1 MATGRN
7 AKQNNRSGEI
17 IKGNF
22 KNAAESISSYAQTD
36 IDMNLVFIVLFLLG
50 FGLLM
55 VYSASSYVAY
65 RDYGNS
71 SYYFKKQ
78 ITSDLLGLV
87 CMAVTIFIPL
97 GIVEKY
103 KNFKFLIAGLANAV
117 LLLVIPFGV
126 ESHGARRWIQ
136 IPGIGGRLQ
145 PAEITKLLMI
155 VFLAAMIN
163 SMGNAY
169 ISSWKGFLFCMGMA
183 SLSSLLLYSL
193 TDNLSS
199 ALIVFMIAFVM
210 CFVASQDFKKYIFLV
225 ILGLAA
231 AGAVVAYVASDDSAS
246 EGSFRLTRISS
257 WLHPENSAETS
268 AHQMLQGLYAI
279 GNGGWFGRGLGQSV
293 QKVSVLP
300 EPQNDM
306 IFAVICEEL
315 GIVGAISLMIMF
327 VLLMYRMLLIARN
340 AKDRFSFLLV
350 SGIMA
355 HFAIQVILNIAVVTG
370 SIPNTGVS
378 LPFISYGG
386 SSALFLLIEVGIVLN
401 VDRVSRAESRER

>member
-1 MATGRN
+1 MAANRN
-7 AKQNNRSGEI
+7 TKQNKSGEI

-22 KNAAESISSYAQTD
+22 KNAADSISSYVETD

-55 VYSASSYVAY
+55 VYSASSYVAF
-65 RDYGNS
+65 RDFGNS
-71 SYYFKKQ
+71 AYFFRKQ

-87 CMAVTIFIPL
+87 CMVVTIFVPL
-97 GIVEKY
+97 RWVEQNKNIKY
-103 KNFKFLIAGLANAV
+103 LILALANVV
-117 LLLVIPFGV
+117 LLLVIPFGI

-136 IPGIGGRLQ
+136 IPGIGGSLQ

-155 VFLAAMIN
+155 IFLAAMIN

-169 ISSWKGFLFCMGMA
+169 ISSWKGFLFCMGA
-183 SLSSLLLYSL
+183 AALSSVLLYTI

-210 CFVASQDFKKYIFLV
+210 CFVASQDFKKYILLV
-225 ILGLAA
+225 MLGLAA
-231 AGAVVAYVASDDSAS
+231 AGGIVAYVASNDSAS

-327 VLLMYRMLLIARN
+327 ALLIYRMLIIAKN
-340 AKDRFSFLLV
+340 AKDRFSFLIV
-350 SGIMA
+350 SGVMA

-386 SSALFLLIEVGIVLN
+386 SSALFLLIEVGLVLN
-401 VDRVSRAESRER
+401 IDRASRAESRER

>member
-1 MATGRN
+1 MAANRN
-7 AKQNNRSGEI
+7 AKSNNKAGEI

-22 KNAAESISSYAQTD
+22 KNAAANISDYVETD
-36 IDMNLVFIVLFLLG
+36 VDMNLVFIVLFLLG

-55 VYSASSYVAY
+55 VYSASSYVAF

-71 SYYFKKQ
+71 AYYFKKQ
-78 ITSDLLGLV
+78 ITADLLGLI
-87 CMAVTIFIPL
+87 CMVVTIFVPL
-97 GIVEKY
+97 RWVESNPKVKY
-103 KNFKFLIAGLANAV
+103 LVAALANVV
-117 LLLVIPFGV
+117 LFLVIPFGV

-183 SLSSLLLYSL
+183 SFSSFLLYFL

-210 CFVASQDFKKYIFLV
+210 CFVASQDFKKYVLLV
-225 ILGLAA
+225 ALGLAA
-231 AGAVVAYVASDDSAS
+231 AGGVIAYVESNSSAT
-246 EGSFRLTRISS
+246 EGSFRLTRVSS

-327 VLLMYRMLLIARN
+327 LLLIYRMLLIAKN
-340 AKDRFSFLLV
+340 AKDRFSFLVV
-350 SGIMA
+350 SGVMA
-355 HFAIQVILNIAVVTG
+355 HFAIQIILNIAVVTG

-386 SSALFLLIEVGIVLN
+386 SSALFLLIEVGLVLN
-401 VDRVSRAESRER
+401 IDRTSRAESRRR